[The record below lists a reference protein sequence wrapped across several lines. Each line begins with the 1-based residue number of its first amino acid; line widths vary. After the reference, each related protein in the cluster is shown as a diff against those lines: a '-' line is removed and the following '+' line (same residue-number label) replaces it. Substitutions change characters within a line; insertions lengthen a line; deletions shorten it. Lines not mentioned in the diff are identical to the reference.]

1 MRTDKKRTIEEVEY
15 VADAVILG
23 HLRAALVNIDYAA
36 KDFKRHH
43 FELKNT
49 ELAERF
55 AWLRSLARQVMGD
68 FVVSCNEKIQGHRL
82 EYDRQVMSGKFR
94 KRSRGWAKQ

>member
-1 MRTDKKRTIEEVEY
+1 MSGELTIDDVEY

-43 FELKNT
+43 FELKGT
-49 ELAERF
+49 DIAQKVE
-55 AWLRSLARQVMGD
+55 WLRSLTRQVLGE
-68 FVVSCNEKIQGHRL
+68 FTNLCNERVQGKRL
-82 EYDRQVMSGKFR
+82 NQDRKKMQDTWK
-94 KRSRGWAKQ
+94 KRLKGWANI